1 MTQSFQLNMKTGPTP
16 GKIFQLT
23 KNELTIGRELGNDIV
38 ISDADVSRRHA
49 RLTLQDEVYTI
60 EDLGSTNGTFVNG
73 QRLSG
78 LVTLQPGDMVKLG
91 ESIELLFE
99 VPGFDAMAT
108 VVAPSAESLP
118 ESFLTVES
126 APPAAAPTSYV
137 EEPAPVQP
145 VPAAPAKKGS
155 KTWLYVGIGCIVL
168 LCLCVVVSVLAYYGY
183 NNFIVK

>member
-1 MTQSFQLNMKTGPTP
+1 
-16 GKIFQLT
+16 
-23 KNELTIGRELGNDIV
+23 
-38 ISDADVSRRHA
+38 
-49 RLTLQDEVYTI
+49 
-60 EDLGSTNGTFVNG
+60 
-73 QRLSG
+73 
-78 LVTLQPGDMVKLG
+78 MVKLG

-145 VPAAPAKKGS
+145 IPAAPAKKS
-155 KTWLYVGIGCIVL
+155 KTWLYVGITCLVL
-168 LCLCVVVSVLAYYGY
+168 LCLCVAVSLLGY
-183 NNFIVK
+183 FVIYPMFQQ